1 MPVKNFV
8 SPVRLN
14 DDSRPQVLVVDDDI
28 YITKIVQR
36 QLVAEGFDVA
46 TASDAAEAQD
56 YLEKTTPHLIICDWA
71 MPGRDGLEFCKWV
84 KSGAKTQ
91 GIYFIMLSGNDG
103 RGDKVRAINGGVDDY
118 ILKPFDGTELVARVG
133 AGIRIMKL
141 QEQVADLQHNSA
153 VLELAATL
161 GHEINNPLTGLM
173 GFVDLS
179 IARLQR
185 DPLTEA
191 DIKKTVDMLH
201 RCNEQAKRI
210 ADVVGKIRLLK
221 NPKLKVYADSV
232 QMIDLD
238 LGHSDS
244 HPKPPPVP
252 PATEK

>member
-1 MPVKNFV
+1 MNFP
-8 SPVRLN
+8 SPARLN

-56 YLEKTTPHLIICDWA
+56 YLEKSPPHLIICDWA

-84 KSGAKTQ
+84 KSGAKTK

-103 RGDKVRAINGGVDDY
+103 RGDKIRAINGGVDDY
-118 ILKPFDGTELVARVG
+118 ILKPFDSTELIARVG

-141 QEQVADLQHNSA
+141 QEQVAELQHTSA
-153 VLELAATL
+153 VLELAATF

-185 DPLTEA
+185 EPLTEA
-191 DIKKTVDMLH
+191 DIKKTIDMLQ
-201 RCNEQAKRI
+201 RCNEQARRI
-210 ADVVGKIRLLK
+210 ADVVGKIRTLK
-221 NPKLKVYADSV
+221 NPRLKVYADSV

-238 LGHSDS
+238 NSAS
-244 HPKPPPVP
+244 HPKPLPAP
-252 PATEK
+252 PASDDPR